1 MVKDFVV
8 PPDASAESVGARCH
22 LAVASVARQVSVFEM
37 RSLLLDRSTQVITCA
52 AGAAVAGERCA
63 AISESA
69 QAAITTLKTPDAF
82 T

>member
-1 MVKDFVV
+1 
-8 PPDASAESVGARCH
+8 
-22 LAVASVARQVSVFEM
+22 M
-37 RSLLLDRSTQVITCA
+37 RSLPLAKSTQVITCA